1 MQMSVAMQVMKN
13 DVAIRLRLLDRTAG
27 SPPAAKVF
35 RPPRARVSVERVL
48 HRQGYRDLGRVRP
61 AIRRAAEHAA
71 RLSEELHDP
80 QACYRRF
87 EIGSCRADGRLELCG
102 STVLRCEAF
111 PKYLGWCSDAVLF
124 VITTGRRIDE
134 KVAEYAESGAGLLE
148 ALLLET
154 AGSLALDD
162 STRHLK
168 HHIAAEVASSALR
181 LGTRMGPGHSY
192 RLKSGIRM
200 WPLEG
205 QETLF
210 GAFDGHALPVELLP
224 SWAMLPKIS
233 RSGLF
238 GAGALSTQQRATNWH
253 LAIHSTYS
261 GEGEIL

>member
-1 MQMSVAMQVMKN
+1 MQISDAMKVTRN
-13 DVAIRLRLLDRTAG
+13 DVAIRFRLLDRTGG
-27 SPPAAKVF
+27 SPPAVKTF

-48 HRQGYRDLGRVRP
+48 RRQGYRNLGRVRP

-80 QACYRRF
+80 QACYRRLA
-87 EIGSCRADGRLELCG
+87 IGSCRADGRLELCG
-102 STVLRCEAF
+102 GTVLRCEAF

-124 VITTGRRIDE
+124 VITTGHRIDE
-134 KVAEYAESGAGLLE
+134 KIIEYAECGAGLLE

-168 HHIAAEVASSALR
+168 RHIAAEARR

-192 RLKSGIRM
+192 RLESGVRM
-200 WPLEG
+200 WPLED
-205 QETLF
+205 QEALF

-224 SWAMLPKIS
+224 SWTMLPKLS

-238 GAGALSTQQRATNWH
+238 GEGVLPTQQRATN
-253 LAIHSTYS
+253 
-261 GEGEIL
+261 

>member
-1 MQMSVAMQVMKN
+1 MQVSGAMRVMKD

-27 SPPAAKVF
+27 NPAAAKVF
-35 RPPRARVSVERVL
+35 CPPRARVSVERVL

-61 AIRRAAEHAA
+61 AIRRAAERAA

-87 EIGSCRADGRLELCG
+87 AIASCRADGRLELCG
-102 STVLRCEAF
+102 SAVLRCEAF
-111 PKYLGWCSDAVLF
+111 PKYLGWCGDVVLF
-124 VITTGRRIDE
+124 VITAGRRIDE
-134 KVAEYAESGAGLLE
+134 KIVENAESGAGLLE

-168 HHIAAEVASSALR
+168 RHIAAEVASGARR

-192 RLKSGIRM
+192 QSENGVHM
-200 WPLEG
+200 WPLED
-205 QETLF
+205 QEALF

-224 SWAMLPKIS
+224 SCAMLPKLS
-233 RSGLF
+233 RSGLL
-238 GAGALSTQQRATNWH
+238 GAGALSIQQRATNWH
-253 LAIHSTYS
+253 LAIH
-261 GEGEIL
+261 